1 MRGVDNQ
8 QLAVDNQHKKK
19 SGAMRRSKTMFLISV
34 QPLRRPAECSQD
46 RALAFRLLR

>member
-34 QPLRRPAECSQD
+34 
-46 RALAFRLLR
+46 